1 MLMPTA
7 GSRFYIA
14 DHPDDGVFPR
24 AEPVPSDAWV
34 EISETEALGMLG
46 VEWDQE
52 STVLIGS
59 CDNGHPEEVT
69 VKGALRRL
77 PMQVIFGMA
86 PTDPGQVLL
95 WRAARSED
103 SYPFRLVFADGVT
116 SRQWFALVMSI
127 GEVYDAA
134 NSVIRLLATL
144 KPTTATIHS
153 EEG

>member
-14 DHPDDGVFPR
+14 DHPDDGVFPT
-24 AEPVPSDAWV
+24 AEPVPAAAWV

-46 VEWDQE
+46 VEWREE

-59 CDNGHPEEVT
+59 CDNELPEEVT
-69 VKGALRRL
+69 AKGALRRL
-77 PMQVIFGMA
+77 PMQVIFGNDPA
-86 PTDPGQVLL
+86 DPGQHLL

-116 SRQWFALVMSI
+116 SRQWFALVMFI

-134 NSVIRLLATL
+134 NSVIRLQATL
-144 KPTTATIHS
+144 KPTTAVTRS